1 MLRRGRG
8 AAAGAG
14 QTLAYQGAGASNPV
28 TPPQYNPT
36 KVGNDA
42 SARPWEGQAAP
53 FDAGAATGV
62 IDPLLVRA
70 YLRAGRA
77 LPAIARGVATAGGV
91 RCDLRQF
98 SRDRRGD
105 GTGFAVRARA
115 ARLLG
120 HAIDGRARPRDPAVA
135 PPVTFDEFKGVRL
148 LAAHVHGGSLPHFT
162 NKQVTNLEEVKG
174 L

>member
-1 MLRRGRG
+1 MQESQG
-8 AAAGAG
+8 AAGTGCGA
-14 QTLAYQGAGASNPV
+14 
-28 TPPQYNPT
+28 
-36 KVGNDA
+36 
-42 SARPWEGQAAP
+42 
-53 FDAGAATGV
+53 
-62 IDPLLVRA
+62 
-70 YLRAGRA
+70 AGRA

-98 SRDRRGD
+98 SRDRRDD

-120 HAIDGRARPRDPAVA
+120 YAIDGRARPRDPAVA

-174 L
+174 LQGRAPTRIGTKL